1 MANLMGKCFSAMNWM
16 KRALDLVIASIGL
29 VILSPLLLVVAVVIF
44 IDDGSPVLFRQ
55 ERIGRHGKPFHI
67 LKFRS
72 MGVDAE
78 RIGGQ
83 ITVGNDP
90 RITRIGQF
98 LRRSK
103 IDELPQLI
111 NVVRGEMSLVG
122 PRPEVPKYVAL
133 YTPEERHV
141 LSITPGITDPASIKY
156 RHESEILARSSDPEQ
171 MYIEVVMPEKIRL
184 NLEYAKEATVWTD
197 FQILLSTLWSL
208 VKDHD
213 RNHAMF
219 G

>member
-1 MANLMGKCFSAMNWM
+1 MNWM

>member
-1 MANLMGKCFSAMNWM
+1 M

-133 YTPEERHV
+133 YAPEERHV

-171 MYIEVVMPEKIRL
+171 MYIEVVMSEKIRL

-197 FQILLSTLWSL
+197 FQIILSTLWSL
-208 VKDHD
+208 VKDYD
-213 RNHAMF
+213 RNRAMF
-219 G
+219 S